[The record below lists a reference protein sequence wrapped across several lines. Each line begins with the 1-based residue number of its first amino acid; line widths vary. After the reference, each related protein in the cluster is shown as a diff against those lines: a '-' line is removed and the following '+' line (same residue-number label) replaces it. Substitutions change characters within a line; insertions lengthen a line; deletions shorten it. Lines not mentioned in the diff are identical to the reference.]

1 MNHQEASGA
10 VGSDRTYIA
19 YGQHIGSDL
28 EYARGKVL
36 AYQEAP
42 TVLIETPDGRRVWWA
57 AHLTQEAQQ

>member
-1 MNHQEASGA
+1 VNDQESRDA

-28 EYARGKVL
+28 EYARGRVL

-42 TVLIETPDGRRVWWA
+42 TVLIETPDGRRIWWA